1 VNIVLKKK
9 ILFSV
14 LGLLLLVAG
23 IARASE
29 NRSQLVAKGDALFS
43 IRGKV
48 HTGSWASVKNIS
60 MALKAYLKAYDAKNP
75 GPELTARIMDAEYFY
90 ATYAE
95 KSPGKEKEAL
105 SKALEIGQKALDKYP
120 DDVAVNYWMAGCWG
134 RWGEVNGIMAS
145 ARKGV
150 ADKVKMYAEKT
161 IKLDP
166 AYAEAGGY
174 RTLGRLH
181 YKAPW
186 IPFILSWPSKK
197 ESVRYLQMAVKD
209 APENTTNR
217 LFYGESLAEVGKTAD
232 ALKNLNFVA
241 NAEAKGEKVVEIL
254 RDKEEAL
261 VAMKELK

>member
-1 VNIVLKKK
+1 VLKKR

-14 LGLLLLVAG
+14 FGLLLLVAG
-23 IARASE
+23 IARAGVD
-29 NRSQLVAKGDALFS
+29 RSRLVAKGDTLFS

-48 HTGSWASVKNIS
+48 HKGSWASVTNIS
-60 MALKAYLKAYDAKNP
+60 MALKAYLQAYDEKDPDPA
-75 GPELTARIMDAEYFY
+75 LTAKIMDAEYFY

-105 SKALEIGQKALDKYP
+105 SKALDIGRKTLDKYP

-145 ARKGV
+145 ARNGV

-166 AYAEAGGY
+166 AYAEGGGY

-209 APENTTNR
+209 APQNTTNR
-217 LFYGESLAEVGKTAD
+217 LFYGESLAKVGKTNE
-232 ALKNLNFVA
+232 ALKHLNFVA
-241 NAEAKGEKVVEIL
+241 DAEAKGEKVIEIL
-254 RDKEEAL
+254 RDKEEAR
-261 VAMKELK
+261 ATIGQLK